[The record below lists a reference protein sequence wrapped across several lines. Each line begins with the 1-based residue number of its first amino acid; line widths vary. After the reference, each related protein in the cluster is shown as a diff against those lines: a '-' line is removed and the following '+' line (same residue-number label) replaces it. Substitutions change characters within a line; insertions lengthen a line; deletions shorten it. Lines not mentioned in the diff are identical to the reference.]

1 MKKAIVLLLALCLV
15 VGLCACGGSA
25 QSIKFAT
32 GGTSGTYY
40 GFSGVI
46 ANVLNEKLADTL
58 SISVESTGASKANIQ
73 MLDAGECN
81 LALVQNDVMYYAYT
95 GTDLF
100 SGEDAITSFSGV
112 CSCYPE
118 YVQIIASSDITSI
131 DQLAGK
137 NVSVGDAG
145 SGCEFNAKQ
154 ILEAYGLTFDDIN
167 VSNQSFA
174 DSADS
179 LRNGTIDAAFVVA
192 GYPTTAVTELATNYD
207 FNLLPIDA
215 DHAAALQS
223 QYGFYYYG
231 NIPANTYTCVA
242 EDVPAVAVM
251 ATIVASNDL
260 SEDVIYAFVKG
271 LFDYKADISA
281 SHVKG
286 EELDL
291 DTAVSGMNIPWHPG
305 AVKYFA
311 EQGYTLG

>member
-1 MKKAIVLLLALCLV
+1 MKKALVLLLALCLV

-58 SISVESTGASKANIQ
+58 NISVESTGASKANIQ

-100 SGEDAITSFSGV
+100 SGEDPITSLSAV
-112 CSCYPE
+112 CSFYPE

-215 DHAAALQS
+215 DHAAALQA

-231 NIPANTYTCVA
+231 NIPGGTYTCVA
-242 EDVPAVAVM
+242 DDVPAVAVM

-291 DTAVSGMNIPWHPG
+291 DTAVSGVNIPWHPG